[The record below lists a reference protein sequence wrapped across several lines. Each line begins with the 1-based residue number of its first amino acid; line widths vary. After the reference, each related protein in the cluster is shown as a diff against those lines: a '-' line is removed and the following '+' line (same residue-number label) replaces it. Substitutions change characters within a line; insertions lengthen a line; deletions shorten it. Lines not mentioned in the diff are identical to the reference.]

1 MMLTNLLRPLLITI
15 TLGLSIPAYSQS
27 LQLDKTQMDNLGVSY
42 QAAVSVSETKSHHY
56 PAKVSVPNAN
66 RHIVHTSQEGVVT
79 QMLVA
84 EGDIVKAGQVLT
96 TVNSPALLSLQAQY
110 LQAEGLLNQ
119 LLTEMQRD
127 KQLFNEGIIAER
139 RYLDA
144 KTRYQQQKTLV
155 DSQIKTLQLAG
166 MPLDAIKTLKQQQTM
181 DSHLHV
187 RAVSEGVVMAQNA
200 VIGQRVMASD
210 VLYEVADL
218 STLWLEIHVPLLVA
232 SNINIGSKV
241 MVCDRD
247 ISAAVMTVGRQVHDI
262 DQGVL
267 VRAETSENTNLLTPG
282 EFVQVCFVQNNNS
295 VLYEIPYKA
304 ILRVEGITHIFYFDG
319 QSISLRPVHIVSQSE
334 NSVTVSDAFLS
345 NGYVIDEGVSSLK
358 SAWQAEGK

>member
-1 MMLTNLLRPLLITI
+1 MLTNLLRPLLITI
-15 TLGLSIPAYSQS
+15 TLGLSIPTYSQS

-84 EGDIVKAGQVLT
+84 EGDIVKAGQVLA
-96 TVNSPALLSLQAQY
+96 TVNSPALLSLQTQY

-247 ISAAVMTVGRQVHDI
+247 VSASVMTVGRQVHNI

-267 VRAETSENTNLLTPG
+267 VRAETSENTGLLTPG
-282 EFVQVCFVQNNNS
+282 EFVQVCFVQNTQS
-295 VLYEIPYKA
+295 MLYEIPYKA

-358 SAWQAEGK
+358 SAWQTEGE

>member
-1 MMLTNLLRPLLITI
+1 MLTNLLRPLLITI
-15 TLGLSIPAYSQS
+15 TLGLSIPTYSQS

-84 EGDIVKAGQVLT
+84 EGDIVKAGQVLA
-96 TVNSPALLSLQAQY
+96 TVNSPALLSLQTQY

-247 ISAAVMTVGRQVHDI
+247 VSASVMTVGRQVHNI

-267 VRAETSENTNLLTPG
+267 VRAETSENTGLLTPG
-282 EFVQVCFVQNNNS
+282 EFVQVCFVQNTQS
-295 VLYEIPYKA
+295 MLYEIPYKA

>member
-1 MMLTNLLRPLLITI
+1 MLTNLLRPLLITI

-84 EGDIVKAGQVLT
+84 EGDIVKAGQVLA
-96 TVNSPALLSLQAQY
+96 TVNSPALLSLQTQY

-127 KQLFNEGIIAER
+127 KHLFNEGIIAER

-200 VIGQRVMASD
+200 LIGQRVMASD

-247 ISAAVMTVGRQVHDI
+247 VSASVMTVGRQVHNI

-267 VRAETSENTNLLTPG
+267 VRAETSENTGLLTPG
-282 EFVQVCFVQNNNS
+282 EFVQVCFVQNTQS
-295 VLYEIPYKA
+295 MLYEIPYKA
-304 ILRVEGITHIFYFDG
+304 ILRVDGITHIFYFDG

>member
-1 MMLTNLLRPLLITI
+1 MLTNLLRPLLITI
-15 TLGLSIPAYSQS
+15 TLGLSIPTYSQS

-84 EGDIVKAGQVLT
+84 EGDIVKAGQVLA
-96 TVNSPALLSLQAQY
+96 TVNSPALLSLQTQY

-166 MPLDAIKTLKQQQTM
+166 MPLDDIKTLKQQQTM

-247 ISAAVMTVGRQVHDI
+247 VSASVMTVGRQVHNI

-267 VRAETSENTNLLTPG
+267 VRAETSENTGLLTPG
-282 EFVQVCFVQNNNS
+282 EFVQVCFVQNTQS
-295 VLYEIPYKA
+295 MLYEIPYKA

>member
-1 MMLTNLLRPLLITI
+1 L
-15 TLGLSIPAYSQS
+15 A
-27 LQLDKTQMDNLGVSY
+27 
-42 QAAVSVSETKSHHY
+42 
-56 PAKVSVPNAN
+56 
-66 RHIVHTSQEGVVT
+66 
-79 QMLVA
+79 
-84 EGDIVKAGQVLT
+84 

>member
-1 MMLTNLLRPLLITI
+1 MLTNLLRPLLITI

-42 QAAVSVSETKSHHY
+42 QTAVSVSETKSHHY

-84 EGDIVKAGQVLT
+84 EGDIVKAGQVLA
-96 TVNSPALLSLQAQY
+96 TVNSPALLSLQTQY

-247 ISAAVMTVGRQVHDI
+247 VSASVMTVGRQVHNI

-267 VRAETSENTNLLTPG
+267 VRAETSENTVLLTPG
-282 EFVQVCFVQNNNS
+282 EFVQVCFVQNTQS
-295 VLYEIPYKA
+295 MLYEIPYKA

>member
-1 MMLTNLLRPLLITI
+1 MLTNLLRPLLITI

-42 QAAVSVSETKSHHY
+42 QTAVSVSETKSHHY

-84 EGDIVKAGQVLT
+84 EGDIVKAGQVLA
-96 TVNSPALLSLQAQY
+96 TVNSPALLSLQTQY

-247 ISAAVMTVGRQVHDI
+247 VSASVMTVGRQVHNI

-267 VRAETSENTNLLTPG
+267 VRAETSENTGLLTPG
-282 EFVQVCFVQNNNS
+282 EFVQVCFVQNTQS
-295 VLYEIPYKA
+295 MLYEIPYKA

>member
-1 MMLTNLLRPLLITI
+1 MLTNLLRPLLITI

-42 QAAVSVSETKSHHY
+42 QTAVSVSETKSHHY

-84 EGDIVKAGQVLT
+84 EGDIVKAGQVLA
-96 TVNSPALLSLQAQY
+96 TVNSPALLSLQTQY

-181 DSHLHV
+181 GSHLHV

-247 ISAAVMTVGRQVHDI
+247 VSASVMTVGRQVHNI

-267 VRAETSENTNLLTPG
+267 VRAETSENTGLLTPG
-282 EFVQVCFVQNNNS
+282 EFVQVCFVQNTQS
-295 VLYEIPYKA
+295 MLYEIPYKA